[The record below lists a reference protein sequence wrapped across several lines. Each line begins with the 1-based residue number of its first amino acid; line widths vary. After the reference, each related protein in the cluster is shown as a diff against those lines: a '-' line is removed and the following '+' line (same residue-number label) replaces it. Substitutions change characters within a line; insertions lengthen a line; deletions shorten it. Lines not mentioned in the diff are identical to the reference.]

1 MEIKR
6 VPLVASES
14 PSIVMKKTSSCLSI
28 PIGAKILTLRTES
41 KSKDRIRPNM
51 KVKFLSRAVRE
62 ESITSAQLDRR
73 SFFATRNRVF
83 AKERY

>member
-14 PSIVMKKTSSCLSI
+14 PSNVMSCLSI